1 MFSLKNWF
9 LALMVVFFSGAAI
22 AELSPDEV
30 VKKTADDVISAIKS
44 DKDIQAGNKKA
55 IYALVESKILPS
67 FDFNKICRLV
77 MGKNWRKMS
86 AEQKEEFSSGFKMLL
101 LRTYAV
107 ALSKYTDQKIT
118 VLPMKKQKGSIVTVK
133 TEITGN
139 AITGAGVFKFGDD
152 QENFYLKAGMHSWD
166 LDGKVTASLGSSTAP
181 LGTGTDLT
189 FGAGFKANNWFASYD
204 YYAVEEGDFSS
215 FGIGYSTA
223 F

>member
-1 MFSLKNWF
+1 MFGSVKLFNYGIESSDLQVINTSLVSLGFSSSLSTTDNTGVGF
-9 LALMVVFFSGAAI
+9 DLGIGLNLDENLALEFGYVNFGTLEI
-22 AELSPDEV
+22 NTTLTGPAE
-30 VKKTADDVISAIKS
+30 
-44 DKDIQAGNKKA
+44 
-55 IYALVESKILPS
+55 
-67 FDFNKICRLV
+67 
-77 MGKNWRKMS
+77 
-86 AEQKEEFSSGFKMLL
+86 
-101 LRTYAV
+101 
-107 ALSKYTDQKIT
+107 
-118 VLPMKKQKGSIVTVK
+118 TVK

-181 LGTGTDLT
+181 LGTGTDLI

-215 FGIGYSTA
+215 FGIGYSTN

>member
-1 MFSLKNWF
+1 MVLAMFVFFLSNTSKAEDAYMFGGVKLFNYGIESSDLQVINTSLVSLGFSSSLSTTDNTGVGF
-9 LALMVVFFSGAAI
+9 DLGIGLNLDENLALEFGYVNFGTLEI
-22 AELSPDEV
+22 NTTLTGPAE
-30 VKKTADDVISAIKS
+30 
-44 DKDIQAGNKKA
+44 
-55 IYALVESKILPS
+55 
-67 FDFNKICRLV
+67 
-77 MGKNWRKMS
+77 
-86 AEQKEEFSSGFKMLL
+86 
-101 LRTYAV
+101 
-107 ALSKYTDQKIT
+107 
-118 VLPMKKQKGSIVTVK
+118 TVK